1 MSTALAI
8 ASVTAVLKD
17 LLNNGVIDHDLAA
30 HVGEVVVSALPPDRI
45 DALGTPADQRSRTQ
59 PVPLSSHTKCGLA

>member
-17 LLNNGVIDHDLAA
+17 LLNNGVVDHNVQPL
-30 HVGEVVVSALPPDRI
+30 VGDVTVSALAPDRI
-45 DALGTPADQRSRTQ
+45 IT
-59 PVPLSSHTKCGLA
+59 